1 MPPRRQPD
9 TASEENDNTRMQ
21 TDTTQQ
27 ISREDL
33 IRALIARE
41 ERDNMRTRIPAET
54 YRIISKMPKLN
65 KTNWHSWNNV
75 FLQLL
80 RDVEGAH
87 DVLKGE
93 ATNADHKLDAELY
106 RAMYSS
112 FELEGVKTIA
122 HIVGTMNKRGL
133 SSATEMYRGLQEEL
147 TKNDKVA
154 ISTLFRRANE
164 LRLHGNDVT
173 KLISEIDELWA
184 ESEELNR
191 PLSEDYKIGTL
202 TKEVE
207 RHWRYSTTINNMRD
221 AGTLVDYARIVEN
234 LTSAQAQ
241 MELTTANR
249 PLRVA
254 AVSEDTSHLPT
265 GIYEGH
271 WKGRRELN
279 NQSETLNR
287 PVRVAAVSEDT
298 SQFSTGVHEGY
309 WKGRRD
315 PNNPSAAPKCFICQQ
330 EGHIARRCPSRGFAG
345 QGARKEQTSE
355 SQ

>member
-1 MPPRRQPD
+1 M
-9 TASEENDNTRMQ
+9 
-21 TDTTQQ
+21 
-27 ISREDL
+27 
-33 IRALIARE
+33 
-41 ERDNMRTRIPAET
+41 
-54 YRIISKMPKLN
+54 
-65 KTNWHSWNNV
+65 
-75 FLQLL
+75 
-80 RDVEGAH
+80 
-87 DVLKGE
+87 
-93 ATNADHKLDAELY
+93 
-106 RAMYSS
+106 
-112 FELEGVKTIA
+112 
-122 HIVGTMNKRGL
+122 
-133 SSATEMYRGLQEEL
+133 
-147 TKNDKVA
+147 
-154 ISTLFRRANE
+154 ANE

-254 AVSEDTSHLPT
+254 AVSEDTS
-265 GIYEGH
+265 
-271 WKGRRELN
+271 
-279 NQSETLNR
+279 
-287 PVRVAAVSEDT
+287 
-298 SQFSTGVHEGY
+298 QFSTGVHEGY